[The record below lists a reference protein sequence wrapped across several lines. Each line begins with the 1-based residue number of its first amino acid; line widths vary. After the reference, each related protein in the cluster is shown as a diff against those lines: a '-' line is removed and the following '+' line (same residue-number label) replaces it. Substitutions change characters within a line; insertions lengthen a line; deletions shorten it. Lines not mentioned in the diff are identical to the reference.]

1 MIMTTRKGQLS
12 SFELEARYE
21 AAADPIGKSHF
32 HALWLLSLGYEV
44 EEVAELLSFTPRW
57 VRSLSK
63 RYKEEGP
70 EALGD
75 QRIHNGTK
83 PTILTPE
90 ALAALKERIKTAPDD
105 GGLWT
110 GPKIARW
117 LAKFHGLKSVHDQR
131 GWDALVAIGYS
142 IQQPRPRHPAAAT
155 EEDRTALKKNS
166 RPQRPRSGASIP
178 RRRSRSGRWTN
189 TASV

>member
-1 MIMTTRKGQLS
+1 LS
-12 SFELEARYE
+12 S
-21 AAADPIGKSHF
+21 
-32 HALWLLSLGYEV
+32 GYEV
-44 EEVAELLSFTPRW
+44 DEVAELLSFTARW
-57 VRSLSK
+57 VRALSK
-63 RYKEEGP
+63 RYNETGP

-75 QRIHNGTK
+75 RRIHNGTK

-90 ALAALKERIKTAPDD
+90 ALAGLKERIKTPPDN

-117 LAKFHGLKSVHDQR
+117 LAKFHRLKSVHDQR

-155 EEDRTALKKNS
+155 EEDRATLKKNS
-166 RPQRPRSGASIP
+166 RPRRPKSSTSIP
-178 RRRSRSGRWTN
+178 ASRSRSGRWTN
-189 TASV
+189 TALV